1 MLFAL
6 QPLFLS
12 VQYIP
17 HGHCYLWQT
26 PLVGLHVAADALIAI
41 AYYLIP
47 IFIIYFVRQ
56 IDELPFKNIFIL
68 FGAFILSCGT
78 THLAEIWT
86 LWHPDYWIYGVLKA
100 ITALISLYA
109 AFSLL
114 PIIPLIIDLA
124 SPKHLEELNQQLNE
138 KIVAEEIA
146 KQKLAQLNEELEH
159 RVSQQTSAL
168 TKANLEL
175 QESTK
180 FAKKITD
187 TTPDLLYIYD
197 LATQRNVFCNP
208 FIEELLGY
216 SVSAM
221 QKFEDNIVSELIH
234 PDDVEKLVEH
244 HRKCLFLK
252 NDDYLETEY
261 RIKDINGEWYWLHDK
276 STIFNR
282 NSQGMP
288 EQILGIAQDITQKKK
303 AEIKTNE
310 LNQKLSEQLEILKA
324 KDENRV
330 QLSKMIELIQ
340 VCSSLEEAKN
350 LLADL
355 IQPLFPD
362 TKGAVYLMSNSE
374 KAVEAIATWK
384 DVESDRYFNSKDCWG
399 LRLGNTYSTH
409 PHASKLYC
417 SHVNNTPSL
426 PSLCIPM
433 IAKGETI
440 GVLHLQFDKAV
451 EISKSIQNLAET
463 VTQNLA
469 LSFGNLKLQQEL
481 RYQSLHDPLTG
492 LYNRRYLEESLK
504 KEIDRAS
511 RKQQFVSV
519 MMLDIDHFKRFNDVH
534 GHKAGDL
541 VLSKV
546 GSYLL
551 SAIRQYDIACR
562 YGGEEIV
569 IVMPEASIENA
580 LLRANT
586 IKTDIKAMKLEY
598 DGKPLESV
606 TVSIGISCFPN
617 DGINSEKLIGAADK
631 ALYRAKEEG
640 RDCIKRCLAVENRS
654 SNT

>member
-6 QPLFLS
+6 QLS
-12 VQYIP
+12 DVQYIP

-26 PLVGLHVAADALIAI
+26 SLVELHVISDALIAI

-47 IFIIYFVRQ
+47 IFIIYFVRKT
-56 IDELPFKNIFIL
+56 DELPFKNIFIL

-78 THLAEIWT
+78 THVAEIWT

-100 ITALISLYA
+100 ITALISLYT

-114 PIIPLIIDLA
+114 PIIPVIINLA

-138 KIVAEEIA
+138 KIVAEETA
-146 KQKLAQLNEELEH
+146 KQKLAQLNQELEH
-159 RVSQQTSAL
+159 RVLEQTSAL

-221 QKFEDNIVSELIH
+221 QKFEDNIISELIH
-234 PDDVEKLVEH
+234 PDDIEKLVEH

-252 NDDYLETEY
+252 NDDYLEVEY

-288 EQILGIAQDITQKKK
+288 EQILGIAQDITQKKQ
-303 AEIKTNE
+303 AEIKTNL

-324 KDENRV
+324 KDRTRI
-330 QLSKMIELIQ
+330 QLSKTIELIQ
-340 VCSSLEEAKN
+340 VCNSLEEAKE
-350 LLADL
+350 LVADL

-362 TKGAVYLMSNSE
+362 TRGAVYLMSNSE
-374 KAVEAIATWK
+374 NAVDAIATWK
-384 DVESDRYFNSKDCWG
+384 DVGSDRHFNSKDCWG
-399 LRLGNTYSTH
+399 LRLGNAYSVY
-409 PHASKLYC
+409 PHISKLYC
-417 SHVNNTPSL
+417 PHIHNTPSL

-440 GVLHLQFDKAV
+440 GVLHLQFNDAV
-451 EISKSIQNLAET
+451 EISKSVQNLAET

-469 LSFGNLKLQQEL
+469 LSFANLKLQQEL

-492 LYNRRYLEESLK
+492 LYNRRYLEESLR
-504 KEIDRAS
+504 KEIDRAR
-511 RKQQFVSV
+511 RKQHFVSI
-519 MMLDIDHFKRFNDVH
+519 MMLDVDHFKRFNDVY

-541 VLSKV
+541 VLNKV
-546 GSYLL
+546 GTYLM
-551 SAIRQYDIACR
+551 SAIREYDIACR
-562 YGGEEIV
+562 YGGEEMIV
-569 IVMPEASIENA
+569 VMPEASIEDA
-580 LLRANT
+580 VSRADT
-586 IKTDIKAMKLEY
+586 IRTDIKAMKLKY
-598 DGKPLESV
+598 DSKLLEPV
-606 TVSIGISCFPN
+606 TVSVGISCFPN
-617 DGINSEKLIGAADK
+617 NGIDSEKLISAADK
-631 ALYRAKEEG
+631 ALYQAKEDG
-640 RDCIKRCLAVENRS
+640 RDCVKRCS
-654 SNT
+654 I

>member
-6 QPLFLS
+6 HLLS
-12 VQYIP
+12 ELQYIP

-26 PLVGLHVAADALIAI
+26 SLVELHVISDALIAI

-47 IFIIYFVRQ
+47 IFIIYFVRKT
-56 IDELPFKNIFIL
+56 DELPFKNVFIL

-78 THLAEIWT
+78 THVAEIWT
-86 LWHPDYWIYGVLKA
+86 LWHPDYWISGVFKA
-100 ITALISLYA
+100 ITALISLYT

-114 PIIPLIIDLA
+114 PIIPVIIRLA
-124 SPKHLEELNQQLNE
+124 SPKQLEELNQQLNE
-138 KIVAEEIA
+138 KIVAEETA
-146 KQKLAQLNEELEH
+146 KQKLAQLNQELEH
-159 RVSQQTSAL
+159 RVSEQTSAL

-221 QKFEDNIVSELIH
+221 QKFEDNIISELIH
-234 PDDVEKLVEH
+234 PDDIEKLVEH

-252 NDDYLETEY
+252 NDDYLEIEY

-276 STIFNR
+276 STIFSR

-303 AEIKTNE
+303 AEIKTNI
-310 LNQKLSEQLEILKA
+310 LNRKLSEQLEILKA
-324 KDENRV
+324 KDRNRV
-330 QLSKMIELIQ
+330 QLSKTIELIQ
-340 VCSSLEEAKN
+340 VCSSLKEAKN

-362 TKGAVYLMSNSE
+362 TRGAVYLISSSE
-374 KAVEAIATWK
+374 NAVDAIATWK
-384 DVESDRYFNSKDCWG
+384 DVESEHHFNYKDCWG

-409 PHASKLYC
+409 PPASKLYC
-417 SHVNNTPSL
+417 SHINNTLSL

-440 GVLHLQFDKAV
+440 GVLHLQFNNTV
-451 EISKSIQNLAET
+451 EISKSIQNFAET

-469 LSFGNLKLQQEL
+469 LSFANLKLQQEL

-492 LYNRRYLEESLK
+492 LYNRRYLEESLR

-511 RKQQFVSV
+511 RKQQFVSI
-519 MMLDIDHFKRFNDVH
+519 MMLDVDHFKRFNDVH

-541 VLSKV
+541 VLNKV
-546 GSYLL
+546 GTYLM
-551 SAIRQYDIACR
+551 SAIREYDIACR
-562 YGGEEIV
+562 YGGEEII

-580 LLRANT
+580 ILRANT
-586 IKTDIKAMKLEY
+586 IRNDVKAMKLYY
-598 DGKPLESV
+598 DSKLLEPV

-617 DGINSEKLIGAADK
+617 DGIDSEKLINAADK
-631 ALYRAKEEG
+631 ALYRAKEDG
-640 RDCIKRCLAVENRS
+640 RDCVKRC
-654 SNT
+654 